1 MLKRVDFLSVGTND
15 LLQFMFAADRGNPRI
30 EGRYDTLS
38 PSVFAFMRQLVT
50 LCDAQGVR
58 LTICGEM
65 AGRPLEAMALI
76 GLGIKRLSM
85 APASIGPVKEMVRS
99 MCKSEVERYV
109 LTIMDNSTRSL
120 RSRLK
125 AFAIDHGV
133 KL

>member
-1 MLKRVDFLSVGTND
+1 
-15 LLQFMFAADRGNPRI
+15 
-30 EGRYDTLS
+30 
-38 PSVFAFMRQLVT
+38 MRQLVT
-50 LCDAQGVR
+50 LCDERNVR

-76 GLGIKRLSM
+76 GLGIRRLSM
-85 APASIGPVKEMVRS
+85 APASIGPIKEMVRS
-99 MCKSEVERYV
+99 MNATSVEQYV
-109 LTIMDNSTRSL
+109 MSVMGSSSKSL